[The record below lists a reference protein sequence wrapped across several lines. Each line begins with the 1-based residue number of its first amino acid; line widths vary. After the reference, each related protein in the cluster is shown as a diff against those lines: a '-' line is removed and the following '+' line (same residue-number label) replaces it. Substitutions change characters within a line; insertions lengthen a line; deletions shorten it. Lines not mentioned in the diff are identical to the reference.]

1 MSYPKTDQRPGN
13 DLDDQQPIDHYR
25 LNSVLV
31 MIPQDSTLVVGQQPY
46 RDQGQ
51 LHELRDRVH
60 ETHLVKR
67 SGETINCIA
76 FAKGGE
82 TIGNEISIK
91 AADRPDFVQRLLSE
105 WLVRSLAS
113 QRVTRGKGGVI
124 RYTSDRKES
133 NILNDI
139 LPSGVQVPDGIGR
152 RIAADFDVRKV
163 RGKSGKLRVVVCI
176 DIKTRI
182 TIDCPLSTLVKSGFN
197 PLGFYVQRDVESMI
211 GAHRRLTGRI
221 QAIDGATLI
230 LDDHDDGFETLPM
243 ADAWLEPRAENL
255 EQVMRAIVGS
265 RWREMSEKLNDR
277 VSERIGGSARLK
289 LIDDWVKKLRSLPND
304 IAQGVCIGF
313 DQTVMRADGP
323 KFPHYELYER
333 PQLVFDVGLTKTDT
347 SNQSGLDHFGPYNF
361 EQFPK
366 RRINLAI
373 ICQASRQGDVERF
386 VQQLLEGKAGSQWA
400 RKGLLRRYRL
410 EKPTIRTFIARSPKA
425 TDYQDAVAAAIDDAT
440 NRNEKWH
447 LAFVQTDEASHNLR
461 GDENPYLLTKALFLE
476 QQVPSQAFEWES
488 IAPGV
493 YVDAT
498 INNIGLASYAK
509 LGGVPWL
516 LPVHQA
522 VAREL
527 VVGLGSFES
536 MESRIGGREKY
547 IGVSTVFSASGRYF
561 LESRTPATPAAEYVP
576 ALLSALRR
584 SIGEIRATEGWSEND
599 RVRLIF
605 HVFKDLNNSEID
617 AVKTLMAELRLPH
630 AEFAFIHLVQNH
642 PYMLFDPTQEG
653 VGRERRERRK
663 GVTAPPR
670 GLRVDL
676 GKNEALVCLRG
687 AAELRKASDGVPK
700 PMLLRLHPD
709 STFKDLS
716 YLARQIYDFTFLS
729 WRNLYSSSRPITV
742 HYADLVASLLVRLR
756 EVSFWNPI
764 TILGPVGRERWFL

>member
-1 MSYPKTDQRPGN
+1 MGYPKTPHRQGTDH
-13 DLDDQQPIDHYR
+13 DDQQPIDHYR

-31 MIPQDSTLVVGQQPY
+31 MIPQGVPLVVGQQPY
-46 RDQGQ
+46 RDREQ
-51 LHELRDRVH
+51 LNELRDRVR

-67 SGETINCIA
+67 SGECIECIA
-76 FAKGGE
+76 YTKGGE
-82 TIGNEISIK
+82 TIGKEFSVE
-91 AADRPDFVQRLLSE
+91 AAERPDIAQRLLSE
-105 WLVRSLAS
+105 WLVRSLAPY
-113 QRVTRGKGGVI
+113 RVTRGKGGVI
-124 RYTSDRKES
+124 RYTSDLKNS
-133 NILNDI
+133 NILNQV

-152 RIAADFDVRKV
+152 RIAADFDVRQV

-176 DIKTRI
+176 DIRTRV
-182 TIDCPLSTLVKSGFN
+182 TIDCPLSVLVKLGFK
-197 PLGFYVQRDVESMI
+197 PVGFYVQRDFESTA
-211 GAHRRLTGRI
+211 GVHKRLTGRI
-221 QAIDGATLI
+221 QAIEGDTLI

-243 ADAWLEPRAENL
+243 AKAWLEPRAENL

-265 RWREMSEKLNDR
+265 RWRVISEKLNDR
-277 VSERIGGSARLK
+277 ASERIGGGARLK
-289 LIDDWVKKLRSLPND
+289 LIDDWVMKLRSLPSD

-313 DQTVMRADGP
+313 DKTVMRADGP

-333 PQLVFDVGLTKTDT
+333 PRLVFDVGLTKTDT
-347 SNQSGLDHFGPYNF
+347 SNQSGLDQFGPYNF

-373 ICQASRQGDVERF
+373 ICQASRQGEVERF
-386 VQQLLEGKAGSQWA
+386 VQQLLEGKTGSQWA

-447 LAFVQTDEASHNLR
+447 IAFVQTDEASHTLR
-461 GDENPYLLTKALFLE
+461 GDANPYLLTKALFLA
-476 QQVPSQAFEWES
+476 QQVPTQMFEWES
-488 IAPGV
+488 IAPGS
-493 YVDAT
+493 YNIDAT

-584 SIGEIRATEGWSEND
+584 SINEIRTLEGWSESD

-605 HVFKDLNNSEID
+605 HVFKDFNNAEID
-617 AVKTLMAELRLPH
+617 AVKTLMEELNLPH
-630 AEFAFIHLVQNH
+630 AEFAFIHLVQDH
-642 PYMLFDPTQEG
+642 PFMLFDPTQAG
-653 VGRERRERRK
+653 VGQERRK

-687 AAELRKASDGVPK
+687 AAEMRRPSDGVPK
-700 PMLLRLHPD
+700 PILLRLHRD

-716 YLARQIYDFTFLS
+716 YLARQIFDFTFLS

-764 TILGPVGRERWFL
+764 AILGPVGRERWFL